1 MFSYVVAELRDLVN
15 ELTEVNNWIPLGL
28 SLGIKISTLE
38 AIEMER
44 NTIGERR
51 TQMLIAW
58 QRQETPTWSAVLQA
72 LVKMGMK
79 HLASQLARKHG

>member
-1 MFSYVVAELRDLVN
+1 MN

-28 SLGIKISTLE
+28 NLGIKISTLE
-38 AIEMER
+38 AIEKDR

-51 TQMLIAW
+51 IQMLIAW
-58 QRQETPTWSAVLQA
+58 QRQETPTWSAVLRA
-72 LVKMGMK
+72 LVEMGMR